1 MSLVQNLT
9 RSRPGQR
16 RPGDKPAVPP
26 ALHTALRG
34 PILQLYAVVLFGFVG
49 FLVWASFAPLAGG
62 AVMSGRLA
70 VEGNRKTIQH
80 LEGGIIAEIRVK
92 EGAKVSA
99 GEVLVQ
105 LHDVE
110 VRSQLQVLR
119 DRRLATQ
126 AQQSR
131 LVAERD
137 GNAALVFP
145 EAVRAAA
152 VGVSAI
158 AEQVAAQERS
168 FVSRRQT
175 RDGQVAILRQR
186 IGQLDRQGEGLSA
199 QLNAT
204 EQQIATVRQELTG
217 VRALYA
223 QGLAARTRLLA
234 LEREAAQLQGQRGQL
249 VADVAKGEVAKGEA
263 ELQIAQVETS
273 FRSDVLQQL
282 EQVERDLAELD
293 ERIASAQDQ
302 LERSTIRAPIAGRV
316 TGLAVHTIG
325 GVIGPGMP
333 MMDIVPEGEPLI
345 LEAYVSPQDV
355 DKVTVGAEA
364 EVRFPT
370 FSHRTTPSLFGT
382 VQVVSADVLTDKE
395 AKTSYYTARIT
406 VPQSEIDRLGGLRLL
421 PGMPAEVILRTTER
435 TALDYLLRPA
445 GELLAHAFKED

>member
-1 MSLVQNLT
+1 MSLVQSFT

-16 RPGDKPAVPP
+16 RPSDKPAVPP
-26 ALHTALRG
+26 PLESSVRG
-34 PILQLYAVVLFGFVG
+34 PILQLYGVVLFGFVG
-49 FLVWASFAPLAGG
+49 FLIWAATASLAGG
-62 AVMSGRLA
+62 AVMNGRLA
-70 VEGNRKTIQH
+70 VDGNRKTIQH
-80 LEGGIIAEIRVK
+80 LEGGIVGEILVK
-92 EGAKVSA
+92 EGDEVAA
-99 GEVLVQ
+99 GQILVR

-110 VRSQLQVLR
+110 TRSQLQVLQ

-126 AQQSR
+126 ALQSR
-131 LVAERD
+131 LIAERD
-137 GNAALVFP
+137 GAPVLTFSPAM
-145 EAVRAAA
+145 RAAT
-152 VGVSAI
+152 GAI

-175 RDGQVAILRQR
+175 RDGQVAILRQK
-186 IGQLDRQGEGLSA
+186 IGQLDRQAEGLQA
-199 QLNAT
+199 QLSAT
-204 EQQIATVRQELTG
+204 EQQIVTVRQELTG
-217 VRALYA
+217 VRTLYA

-234 LEREAAQLQGQRGQL
+234 LERNAAELQGQRGQL
-249 VADVAKGEVAKGEA
+249 ISDLAKGEVAKGEA
-263 ELQIAQVETS
+263 ALQIAQVETS

-293 ERIASAQDQ
+293 ERSAAARDQ
-302 LERSTIRAPIAGRV
+302 LERTVIRAPLAGRV

-325 GVIGPGMP
+325 GVIGPGAP
-333 MMDIVPEGEPLI
+333 LMDVVPEGEPLI

-370 FSHRTTPSLFGT
+370 FSHRTTPSLFGK

-435 TALDYLLRPA
+435 TALDYLVRPM
-445 GELLAHAFKED
+445 GELLTRAFKED